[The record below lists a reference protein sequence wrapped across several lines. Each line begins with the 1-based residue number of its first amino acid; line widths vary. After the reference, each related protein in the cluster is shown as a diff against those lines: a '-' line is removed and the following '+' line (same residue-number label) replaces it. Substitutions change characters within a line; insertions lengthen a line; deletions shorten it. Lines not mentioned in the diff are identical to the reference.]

1 MADEGLKGAEDG
13 ANFMPV
19 DGNGAGVMAGQP
31 TERNRAPRNTAC
43 RVYVSN
49 LAWRTTWRGLKDHMR
64 TVGEV
69 AYADVF
75 RDRETQRS
83 RGCGVVEFL
92 DEETAK
98 RAIAEKNESELD
110 GRQIFVRE
118 DRR

>member
-1 MADEGLKGAEDG
+1 MEGTGADGEMVGSGAPPGDG
-13 ANFMPV
+13 
-19 DGNGAGVMAGQP
+19 GAPGRRREHNPG
-31 TERNRAPRNTAC
+31 C

-49 LAWRTTWRGLKDHMR
+49 LAWRTTWKGLKDHMR
-64 TVGEV
+64 SVGEV

-98 RAIAEKNESELD
+98 RAIAEKNETELD

-118 DRR
+118 DRH